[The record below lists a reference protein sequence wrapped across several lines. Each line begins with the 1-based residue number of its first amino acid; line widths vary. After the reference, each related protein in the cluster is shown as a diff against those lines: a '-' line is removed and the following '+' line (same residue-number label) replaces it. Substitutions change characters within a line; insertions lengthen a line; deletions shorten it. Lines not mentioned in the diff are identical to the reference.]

1 MKRTFGLLLLVLAL
15 AVSAACSRGPDP
27 TPSPYTGYLTE
38 GIPPCTPVE
47 GISVDPC
54 ESDAPTYQMGVYE
67 GFEPLGDEPSTLR
80 FIYEDDQQPD
90 WVTHLALRGTY
101 FPGTVRCTTGD
112 VFRPPPYLEDELV
125 ILADSRSIKCYID
138 VRANAYLVGSGP
150 PTLTVLVFRYVY
162 TDDSF
167 TPYLEEGQTEQD
179 LLGTLVQQFEGLAKD
194 SLPGREHVI
203 FLGPPVDLSSETWRL
218 MGYLDVQRRDDSTV
232 IAVHPERDL
241 WRDHRPDDYQTH
253 VSTLEIA
260 LATLTHELT
269 EAHQSR
275 VTEYGGRI
283 GADQGCPCWSPT
295 QTICASTT

>member
-1 MKRTFGLLLLVLAL
+1 MPKTPRCGVTSGSIFPPMGFGYDGTPRHWENPPIKRTFGLLLLVLAL

-167 TPYLEEGQTEQD
+167 TPYLEEGQT
-179 LLGTLVQQFEGLAKD
+179 
-194 SLPGREHVI
+194 
-203 FLGPPVDLSSETWRL
+203 
-218 MGYLDVQRRDDSTV
+218 
-232 IAVHPERDL
+232 
-241 WRDHRPDDYQTH
+241 
-253 VSTLEIA
+253 
-260 LATLTHELT
+260 
-269 EAHQSR
+269 
-275 VTEYGGRI
+275 
-283 GADQGCPCWSPT
+283 
-295 QTICASTT
+295 